1 MTQRFFSLLM
11 AAALLLTMTAC
22 SASGA
27 ARTLDQ
33 AEDSIENKLD
43 AAGDKVEDAVRK
55 AVTPAPA
62 ATPTFPAAAP
72 TEPAPAPTEAP
83 AQTITREDAQKIALD
98 HLGFTADQVERL
110 RTEYEIDD
118 GIPQYDVEFFSGD
131 WEYEFEI
138 HAETGKILSFDKD
151 HKYD

>member
-1 MTQRFFSLLM
+1 MTQKVLTLFLSL
-11 AAALLLTMTAC
+11 ALLLTMTAC

-27 ARTLDQ
+27 ARTLDRV
-33 AEDSIENKLD
+33 EDSIEQKLD
-43 AAGDKVEDAVRK
+43 AAEDKAEDAVRR

-62 ATPTFPAAAP
+62 ATPTFPAAVP
-72 TEPAPAPTEAP
+72 TETAPA
-83 AQTITREDAQKIALD
+83 ITREEARKIALN
-98 HLGFTADQVERL
+98 HLGFTADQVEHL

-118 GIPQYDVEFFSGD
+118 GIPQYDVEFHQGD

-138 HAETGKILSFDKD
+138 SAETGKILSFDKD

>member
-27 ARTLDQ
+27 ARTLDR
-33 AEDSIENKLD
+33 AEDSIEQKLD
-43 AAGDKVEDAVRK
+43 AAEDKVEDAVRK
-55 AVTPAPA
+55 AVPPAPA
-62 ATPTFPAAAP
+62 ATFPAAVP
-72 TEPAPAPTEAP
+72 TETAPA
-83 AQTITREDAQKIALD
+83 ITREEAWKIALD
-98 HLGFTADQVERL
+98 HLGFTADQVEHL
-110 RTEYEIDD
+110 RTESEIDD
-118 GIPQYDVEFFSGD
+118 GIPQYDVEFHQGD

-138 HAETGKILSFDKD
+138 SAETGKILSFDKD

>member
-1 MTQRFFSLLM
+1 MTQKVLTLFLSL
-11 AAALLLTMTAC
+11 ALLLTITAC

-27 ARTLDQ
+27 ARTLDRV
-33 AEDSIENKLD
+33 EDSIEQKLD
-43 AAGDKVEDAVRK
+43 AAEDKVEDAVRK

-62 ATPTFPAAAP
+62 ATPTFPAAVP
-72 TEPAPAPTEAP
+72 TETAPA
-83 AQTITREDAQKIALD
+83 ITREEARKIALN
-98 HLGFTADQVERL
+98 HLGFTADQVEHL

-118 GIPQYDVEFFSGD
+118 GIPQYDVEFHQGD

-138 HAETGKILSFDKD
+138 SAETGKILSFDRD